1 MFPTQEELKSYSKNS
16 DSNSIIKLK
25 KDGDS
30 ISGLFAGN
38 SVQFHQ
44 HWVDGQK
51 LPVPCKRDI
60 SKQCALCDQG
70 HKSTFRF
77 RINMLVSINKKLT
90 PMIFENGWTVLQS
103 LMAIDKHAPL
113 SRHQVTVVKSIANGK
128 HSYTIIPKTE
138 LKEEQL
144 VKIRQIPLL
153 SLAVSYGDA
162 PVPPQPKIE
171 QNQAPNQSS
180 QTPPW
185 LNKDS
190 EENDFEA
197 LLDGNEEVA
206 PVEGNKDDD
215 IDFP

>member
-1 MFPTQEELKSYSKNS
+1 MFPTQEELKSYSKTS

-30 ISGLFAGN
+30 ISGLFAGQ

-51 LPVPCKRDI
+51 LPIPCKRDI

-70 HKSTFRF
+70 HKHTFRF

-90 PMIFENGWTVLQS
+90 PMIFENGWTVLQDLIS
-103 LMAIDKHAPL
+103 INKHAPL
-113 SRHQVTVVKSIANGK
+113 DRYQVTIVKNISNGR
-128 HSYTIIPKTE
+128 HSYTIIPKAE

-144 VKIRQIPLL
+144 VKIRQVPLL
-153 SLAVSYGDA
+153 DLAINYGDA
-162 PVPPQPKIE
+162 KIE
-171 QNQAPNQSS
+171 QKKASELSSTPQPWMAKQA
-180 QTPPW
+180 
-185 LNKDS
+185 